1 MALPAKRLS
10 IAAIFAIVGGLVQVV
25 AALAVLFLP
34 ILSTCEA
41 VTGGPLV
48 CSQVSYL
55 QYGGNLLGYLMLIV
69 MVAVGVAAIN
79 SVRDSNYRRI
89 QIIRWLAGVLSGI
102 VVVAAGWSFG
112 IIFAPGMLLLFVA
125 ALWTKPQTI
134 AK

>member
-1 MALPAKRLS
+1 M
-10 IAAIFAIVGGLVQVV
+10 
-25 AALAVLFLP
+25 
-34 ILSTCEA
+34 
-41 VTGGPLV
+41 V

-55 QYGGNLLGYLMLIV
+55 QYGGNLLGFLMLIV

-102 VVVAAGWSFG
+102 VVIVAGWSFG
-112 IIFAPGMLLLFVA
+112 LVFAPGMLLLFVA